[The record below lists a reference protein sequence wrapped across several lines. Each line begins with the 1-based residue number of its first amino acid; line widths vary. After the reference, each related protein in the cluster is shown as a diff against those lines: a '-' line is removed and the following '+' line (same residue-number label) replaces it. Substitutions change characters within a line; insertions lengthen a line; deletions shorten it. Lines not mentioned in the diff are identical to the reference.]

1 MDDVYDDTVLRLMA
15 TYRWSL
21 VRKREML
28 STFLNGSLN
37 MKWKTNFLN
46 HVHAFTY
53 NHRLIDLVYLTLVIV
68 FIEDRY
74 RDMLLTLRDSVY
86 TIWRF
91 F

>member
-37 MKWKTNFLN
+37 MK
-46 HVHAFTY
+46 
-53 NHRLIDLVYLTLVIV
+53 
-68 FIEDRY
+68 
-74 RDMLLTLRDSVY
+74 
-86 TIWRF
+86 
-91 F
+91 